1 MIGMNFISF
10 IILLVIAVL
19 VAVILHFVFNYK
31 AREKW
36 NSIFCEI
43 IFAWIGGWLG
53 SPVLGHWFQGWN
65 YHDVYIIPAFLGAI
79 ALMVIAVEVT
89 KTFGAS
95 KE

>member
-10 IILLVIAVL
+10 IILLAIAVV
-19 VAVILHFVFNYK
+19 VALILHFVFNYK
-31 AREKW
+31 ARAGW

-53 SPVLGHWFQGWN
+53 SPVLGHWFSGWN
-65 YHDVYIIPAFLGAI
+65 YHSVFIIPAILGAI
-79 ALMVIAVEVT
+79 ALMVIAIEVP
-89 KTFGAS
+89 KAFGAS